1 MPPTSAGQIT
11 GGNMRT
17 VFILTI
23 ALSLAPAAYADPPA
37 SAPAQAPQPVWEKIG
52 DDDGIAVY
60 RREVPGSPIVAF
72 KGEGI
77 VDASILRVSSVIVD
91 SSRATEWVDSLKEAR
106 ILRQVSET

>member
-1 MPPTSAGQIT
+1 
-11 GGNMRT
+11 MRT
-17 VFILTI
+17 VFILSI

-37 SAPAQAPQPVWEKIG
+37 NVPAQAPQPAWEKIG

-77 VDASILRVSSVIVD
+77 VDQSILRVASVIVD
-91 SSRATEWVDSLKEAR
+91 SSRATEWIDS
-106 ILRQVSET
+106 